1 VSALAFRNVDASPEE
16 PVERWPLEAVQT
28 ALERGGLS
36 HWRRL
41 AAAIQDQ
48 PWGPLARQVEEVLT
62 YSRPYGVAPLMER
75 VVARAREAAEASERE
90 AVATEVA
97 ELIEVSGLSRVAF
110 ASRIGTSTSRL
121 STYATGKVTP
131 SAALLVRMRRAAE
144 SAAQSARRYSTP
156 SRA

>member
-1 VSALAFRNVDASPEE
+1 MTALAFRNVDASPDD
-16 PVERWPLEAVQT
+16 PVSEWPQEAIQT

-41 AAAIQDQ
+41 AEAIRAD
-48 PWGPLARQVEEVLT
+48 PWGRVARAVEEVLT

-90 AVATEVA
+90 AVAAEVA
-97 ELIEVSGLSRVAF
+97 ELIEASGLTRAEF

-131 SAALLVRMRRAAE
+131 SAALLVRMRERAIA
-144 SAAQSARRYSTP
+144 RYS
-156 SRA
+156 SYLLS